1 MRLSYKYFTVLGLI
15 ARFLSFTGNALKQH
29 GVASTSGTGLACKN
43 IVHVPF
49 QNTKT
54 DWTNK
59 MVACLKEA
67 ESLKAKSVAFPVL
80 GAGTYR
86 S

>member
-1 MRLSYKYFTVLGLI
+1 M
-15 ARFLSFTGNALKQH
+15 NALKQH
-29 GVASTSGTGLACKN
+29 GVATTSGTGLACKN

-49 QNTKT
+49 QSIQT
-54 DWTNK
+54 DWTTK

-80 GAGTYR
+80 GAGKYR
-86 S
+86 F